1 MIVALV
7 VIITLSSVQMRE
19 NAGKWIEP
27 VKDRLVQEELK
38 SLEVRAYER
47 AQLVS
52 EELTGYKS
60 SLEMV
65 RNYTERLVDANGG
78 LDLGN
83 PLPAHFSANSMNS
96 KGCPQG
102 SLCRQAR
109 LEGCTRIVD
118 AKTGEPARQV
128 SVEYSLWSSPQQQIA
143 PASNRCPGASGCP
156 AKLHGMGAMSDEHS
170 GRTTHL
176 DNVARVAYFSTNTT
190 YVYWGF
196 EQDEVYRQFPYMDF
210 SDTRSYIGGP
220 MELILDDAET

>member
-1 MIVALV
+1 MLQLVLPMIVALV

-52 EELTGYKS
+52 VVFTSYKS

-109 LEGCTRIVD
+109 LEGCTRMVD
-118 AKTGEPARQV
+118 AEPGERRVLPLELPAAADCTGQQPLPRGQRLPCQAPRHGGHVRRALGPHDALGQRGTCGVFLDQHDVRLLGFRAR
-128 SVEYSLWSSPQQQIA
+128 
-143 PASNRCPGASGCP
+143 
-156 AKLHGMGAMSDEHS
+156 
-170 GRTTHL
+170 
-176 DNVARVAYFSTNTT
+176 
-190 YVYWGF
+190 
-196 EQDEVYRQFPYMDF
+196 
-210 SDTRSYIGGP
+210 
-220 MELILDDAET
+220 

>member
-1 MIVALV
+1 MLQLVLPMIVALV

-52 EELTGYKS
+52 EVLTGYKS

-83 PLPAHFSANSMNS
+83 PLPAHFSANSMN
-96 KGCPQG
+96 KDRCAG
-102 SLCRQAR
+102 R
-109 LEGCTRIVD
+109 LASR
-118 AKTGEPARQV
+118 AAPAWSTPSRV
-128 SVEYSLWSSPQQQIA
+128 SVEYSLWSSPQQQTA

-176 DNVARVAYFSTNTT
+176 DNVARVA
-190 YVYWGF
+190 
-196 EQDEVYRQFPYMDF
+196 
-210 SDTRSYIGGP
+210 
-220 MELILDDAET
+220 